1 MIVLSFDPGPHAA
14 RAEGAPAAGRPAAD
28 PPGRDPPVPSID
40 LTGKVAV
47 VTGSG
52 RGLGLAYAHA
62 LAAHGAA
69 VVVNDVD
76 EAVAGQAAKSVTEA
90 GGQAVAEAV
99 AVGTSEAADRL
110 VARAVTEFGRL
121 DILVTNAG
129 ILRDKVLWK
138 MTDDDFDAVMT
149 THLRGTFT
157 CARAAAVRMREQ
169 GEGGTMILVGS
180 PAGQRGNFGQTNYAA
195 AKAGIAA
202 MARTWS
208 MELAR
213 AHITVN
219 AIVPVAATAMTETIP
234 AFAPYIAAM
243 KNGEPLPDF
252 LRKGEGFGTPEDCA
266 ALVPF
271 LASEAARG
279 VTGQA
284 IGIGGDKVALWS
296 HPQEITAAYADGG
309 WSPDTLAD
317 VWPTSFGAAP
327 QTVGIPA
334 PKFPEA

>member
-1 MIVLSFDPGPHAA
+1 M
-14 RAEGAPAAGRPAAD
+14 
-28 PPGRDPPVPSID
+28 D
-40 LTGKVAV
+40 LTGKAAV

-62 LAAHGAA
+62 LAAHGAS
-69 VVVNDVD
+69 VVVNDID
-76 EAVAGQAAKSVTEA
+76 EAVAEAAVKSLREA
-90 GGQAVAEAV
+90 GGTAVAEV
-99 AVGTSEAADRL
+99 VPVGTAEAADRL
-110 VARAVTEFGRL
+110 VARAVDEFGRL

-138 MTDDDFDAVMT
+138 MTDDDFDAVVT
-149 THLRGTFT
+149 THLKGTFT

-169 GEGGTMILVGS
+169 GEGGTLILVGS

-202 MARTWS
+202 MARTWA
-208 MELAR
+208 MELSR
-213 AHITVN
+213 AQITVN

-234 AFAPYIAAM
+234 AFAPYIEAM
-243 KNGEPLPDF
+243 RAGEPLPAF

-271 LASEAARG
+271 LASAAARE

-284 IGIGGDKVALWS
+284 IGIGGDRVTLWS
-296 HPQEITAAYADGG
+296 HPQEVKSAYADGG
-309 WSPDTLAD
+309 WTPDALAAA
-317 VWPTSFGAAP
+317 WPTTLGAEP

-334 PKFPEA
+334 PKVPEA

>member
-1 MIVLSFDPGPHAA
+1 M
-14 RAEGAPAAGRPAAD
+14 
-28 PPGRDPPVPSID
+28 PPID
-40 LTGKVAV
+40 LTGKAAV
-47 VTGSG
+47 VTGGG

-62 LAAHGAA
+62 LAAHGAS
-69 VVVNDVD
+69 VVVNDID
-76 EAVAGQAAKSVTEA
+76 ETVAEQAVKSLTEA
-90 GGQAVAEAV
+90 GGTAVAEAV
-99 AVGTSEAADRL
+99 AVGTAEAADRL
-110 VARAVTEFGRL
+110 VRRAVEEFGRL

-138 MTDDDFDAVMT
+138 MTDDDFDAVLS
-149 THLRGTFT
+149 THLKGTFT

-169 GEGGTMILVGS
+169 GEGGTLVLVGS

-208 MELAR
+208 LELAR
-213 AHITVN
+213 ADITVN
-219 AIVPVAATAMTETIP
+219 TIVPVAATAMTETIP
-234 AFAPYIAAM
+234 AFAPYIEALH
-243 KNGEPLPDF
+243 NGEPLPAF

-279 VTGQA
+279 ITGQC

-296 HPQEITAAYADGG
+296 HPQEIRAAYADGG
-309 WSPDTLAD
+309 WTPQTLAD
-317 VWPTSFGAAP
+317 AFLASVGAEL

-334 PKFPEA
+334 PKLPEA